1 MERVINIIAF
11 LLGIFLIYK
20 SYRLVKSKREDL
32 FDFFLWTFIGIGLV
46 ITSVYLDIVNY
57 VLGFMNMTSRVN
69 FLFSFSALLSLFL
82 IFMLFKEIRNL
93 EKKQSRLNEVISI
106 IKYEKIKDYNVKR
119 SNRHK

>member
-93 EKKQSRLNEVISI
+93 QESQSKLNEAISI
-106 IKYEKIKDYNVKR
+106 IHYEKKKVK
-119 SNRHK
+119 K